1 MLKVCCRTDIDKVH
15 RVMGV
20 CPQFDTLWLD
30 LTCEETLL
38 FYARLKGVAGK
49 DESEH
54 IMQSLNM
61 VRTRQTQHRHHAP
74 IQATPTC

>member
-1 MLKVCCRTDIDKVH
+1 
-15 RVMGV
+15 MGV

-54 IMQSLNM
+54 TMQSLNM
-61 VRTRQTQHRHHAP
+61 VRTRQTSWHRRHAP
-74 IQATPTC
+74 IQAHSNPLAGCVA

>member
-1 MLKVCCRTDIDKVH
+1 
-15 RVMGV
+15 MGV

-54 IMQSLNM
+54 TMQSLNM
-61 VRTRQTQHRHHAP
+61 VRTRQTSWHRRHAP
-74 IQATPTC
+74 IQAQSNLLAGCVA